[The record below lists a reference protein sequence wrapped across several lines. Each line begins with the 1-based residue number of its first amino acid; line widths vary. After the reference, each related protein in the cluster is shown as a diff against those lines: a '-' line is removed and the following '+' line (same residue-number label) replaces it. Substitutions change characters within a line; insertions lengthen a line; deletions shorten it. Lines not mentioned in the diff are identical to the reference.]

1 MVVCQSIAARNN
13 DRIGA
18 YTRSLYGAAMH
29 DKSLYLKCYR
39 DSTPNL
45 GKAVSQAEFHAVL
58 VRANELYREGVVTKN
73 SSSLASVYAAFNA
86 VYPNRYSYH
95 RFAHNMR
102 RMKSDG
108 VQRLVT
114 DRRGGNNRKIN
125 DVIKK
130 WLLDAMSS
138 GKKYGP
144 TFIHRTIGDLCGQYG
159 YKAPS
164 LSWVK
169 TNYYR
174 MLPLVTASRCGND
187 EQTHNELPY
196 AGIIRA
202 SAPGG
207 QWQIDGWRLPFYMEG
222 FRTLTLFAVI
232 DAHSGKVV
240 GYYVDRTENTETI
253 LKGLENAVRNTG
265 TLPREIVS
273 DNHSFNQTKEAGNFK
288 AALENMGCVWTVTQ
302 NPRHKGIAE
311 RSFGTFGE
319 TFCKPMYGYIGQ
331 GIKTRRANGR
341 TSQDLVDRYTRS
353 GYWLTEDQIKLIAVD
368 VVERYNSTCTGR
380 RAASPDEMYSRTD
393 NIGIPVDDMQQMV
406 LFTRKGLYR
415 VKKGQINIERSG
427 MVYEY
432 QLSAELFM
440 RLNGKTVAVR
450 YADRDMIYL
459 FDEKTDA
466 PLGSVPRKRY
476 AHGALCDQ
484 TEEDIKILNQ
494 HKGRLNGIRT
504 AIKQRQTE
512 IAECAVGIDPEAAYA
527 MNPMLTPK
535 NIIETLKE
543 DGRRINEARRLG
555 IEPGYVTDMPVF
567 SEVSTCNPEP
577 IKTKRGKES
586 PFAPTDHKIRIYR

>member
-1 MVVCQSIAARNN
+1 MRRPSAHRTDTFARCLYDAAVR
-13 DRIGA
+13 
-18 YTRSLYGAAMH
+18 
-29 DKSLYLKCYR
+29 DKSTYLDYYR
-39 DSTPNL
+39 SNTPDL

-58 VRANELYREGVVTKN
+58 IRANELYREGVVTKN
-73 SSSLASVYAAFNA
+73 SSTLASVYEAFNA
-86 VYPNRYSYH
+86 VCPNRYSYH

-102 RMKSDG
+102 RMENDG
-108 VQRLVT
+108 VQQLVT

-144 TFIHRTIGDLCGQYG
+144 TFIHRMIGDLCGQYG
-159 YKAPS
+159 YKSPS

-174 MLPLVTASRCGND
+174 MRPLVTASRCGND
-187 EQTHNELPY
+187 EQVYNELPY
-196 AGIIRA
+196 AGILRA

-240 GYYVDRTENTETI
+240 GYHVDRTENTETI
-253 LKGLENAVRNTG
+253 LKGIENAVNNTG

-288 AALENMGCVWTVTQ
+288 AALERMGCAWTVSQ
-302 NPRHKGIAE
+302 NPRYKGIVE

-341 TSQDLVDRYTRS
+341 TSQDLVDKYTRS
-353 GYWLTEDQIKLIAVD
+353 GCWLTEDQIKLIAVD
-368 VVERYNSTCTGR
+368 AVEKYNSTCPDKRT
-380 RAASPDEMYSRTD
+380 ASPDEMYDRTA
-393 NIGIPVDDMQQMV
+393 NIGIPVDEMQQMV
-406 LFTRKGLYR
+406 LFTRKGIYK
-415 VKKGQINIERSG
+415 VKKGQVNIERSG
-427 MVYEY
+427 IVYEY
-432 QLSAELFM
+432 QLSAEQFM
-440 RLNGKTVAVR
+440 KLNGKTVAVR

-466 PLGSVPRKRY
+466 PLGSVPRKQY

-484 TEEDIKILNQ
+484 TEEDIKILNR

-504 AIKQRQTE
+504 AIKQQQTE
-512 IAECAVGIDPEAAYA
+512 ITECAVAIDPEAAYA
-527 MNPMLTPK
+527 MNQKLTPK
-535 NIIETLKE
+535 NILETLKE
-543 DGRRINEARRLG
+543 GGRRINEARRLG
-555 IEPGYVTDMPVF
+555 IEPEYVTNMPVF
-567 SEVSTCNPEP
+567 SEVATYSSENR
-577 IKTKRGKES
+577 KTKRGKES
-586 PFAPTDHKIRIYR
+586 PFTPSDHKIKIYKSSV